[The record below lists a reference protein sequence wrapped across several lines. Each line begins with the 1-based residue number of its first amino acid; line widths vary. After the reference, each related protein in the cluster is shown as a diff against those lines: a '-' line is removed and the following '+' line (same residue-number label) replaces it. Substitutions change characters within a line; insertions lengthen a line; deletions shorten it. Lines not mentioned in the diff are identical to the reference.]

1 MSGKRVFFH
10 KIQSHCAAAFL
21 ARDSQNWSTRQTPT
35 AAIGYAAKGTPA
47 SLRLLRARS
56 RSLSNTRCGNSL
68 PVRVPRCPPV
78 LVASD
83 VRHQSGGRL
92 TPRAWFPARRVHT
105 RYPSEPRT
113 LLAALSAVSGY
124 KKKNPR
130 LTQSGLA
137 ISTSATRCLTPTC
150 RVTRRPAPRTSRNS
164 L

>member
-1 MSGKRVFFH
+1 LSGKRVFFH

-21 ARDSQNWSTRQTPT
+21 ARDSQNWSTRPTPT

-124 KKKNPR
+124 KKKNASPNPWTLGPLDLGPLDLWTFGR
-130 LTQSGLA
+130 LDLWNLDPWTLG
-137 ISTSATRCLTPTC
+137 P
-150 RVTRRPAPRTSRNS
+150 
-164 L
+164 